1 MTTDRSSRPGRVLGR
16 ISKTFDELEEAQQR
30 RLQARI
36 ELLAPVRPDAW
47 RGGQR
52 VVDESSAEYERRA
65 WDEFTC

>member
-1 MTTDRSSRPGRVLGR
+1 MTTDRGSRAGRVLGR
-16 ISKTFDELEEAQQR
+16 ISETFEELEEARQR

-36 ELLAPVRPDAW
+36 ELLAPARPDAW

-52 VVDESSAEYERRA
+52 AVDESSAEYERRA